1 MWIFR
6 IIQILLGL
14 FLLAEAVSRN
24 GLILKKLYKDG
35 RHRVD
40 RLLLL
45 TGAVILLIVGIWGKL
60 PKIW

>member
-1 MWIFR
+1 MWVLR

-14 FLLAEAVSRN
+14 LLLAEAVSRR
-24 GLILKKLYKDG
+24 GLILSKLYKGG

-60 PKIW
+60 PSIF

>member
-6 IIQILLGL
+6 VIQILLGL
-14 FLLAEAVSRN
+14 LLLFEAVSRK
-24 GLILKKLYKDG
+24 GLILNKLYKDG

-60 PKIW
+60 PDIF